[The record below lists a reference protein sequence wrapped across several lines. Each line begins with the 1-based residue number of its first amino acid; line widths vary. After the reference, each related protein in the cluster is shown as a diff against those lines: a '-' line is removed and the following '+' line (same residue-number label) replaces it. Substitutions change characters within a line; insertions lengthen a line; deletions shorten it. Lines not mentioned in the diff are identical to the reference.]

1 MRAPL
6 LLLTLLPLAS
16 PRADAQEPPAPVAQT
31 AAQPPLVAAQESG
44 PKLTEWPTATGKDAE
59 TLASD
64 VQRLRRSHTPEM
76 GRQAHDAL
84 LAAGAVAIPL
94 LLPALEK
101 ETNEDARERVRGLLI
116 ELVKPEHTRLLAKE
130 FTSKLPAVREFALL
144 RVAAFPDHALRAEA
158 EKALAFTKP
167 EPKKKTKPPPLA
179 EDEVYA
185 AALCCASTGS
195 VAGLAE
201 LHERACKQWMQ
212 RRKELTVALVAARSK
227 EATAFLAPFLK
238 HEERAKRVAALDML
252 GACGTKEDAVP
263 LIRPFLDEVDGGLK
277 IAAINALRGIVDNA
291 APIDNLSI
299 FEAVEE
305 AKKWQKRG

>member
-1 MRAPL
+1 M
-6 LLLTLLPLAS
+6 
-16 PRADAQEPPAPVAQT
+16 T
-31 AAQPPLVAAQESG
+31 AAESG
-44 PKLTEWPTATGKDAE
+44 PKLAAWPVYTGKEAE
-59 TLASD
+59 TLAAD
-64 VQRLRRSHTPEM
+64 VQRLRKAHTEAM
-76 GRQAHDAL
+76 EQQAHDAL
-84 LAAGAVAIPL
+84 INAGAAAIPL

-101 ETNEDARERVRGLLI
+101 EANEEARERVRQMLL

-144 RVAAFPDHALRAEA
+144 RVAAFPDAALREDA

-167 EPKKKTKPPPLA
+167 DPNKKTKPPPLA
-179 EDEVYA
+179 PDERYA

-195 VAGLAE
+195 IAGLAE
-201 LHERACKQWMQ
+201 LHERACKQWMP
-212 RRKELTVALVAARSK
+212 RRNELTVALVPVRGK
-227 EATAFLAPFLK
+227 EATDFLAPFLK
-238 HEERAKRVAALDML
+238 HEDRTKRVAALEML
-252 GACGTKEDAVP
+252 GPCGAKETAVP

-305 AKKWQKRG
+305 AKKWQKRV